1 VRLAVIGAAVG
12 AALTIPG
19 LAGAGDPRLLFDIR
33 PPVATVLENG
43 GRRDALL
50 TMEVRNPGDRR
61 VRVERVHVTYFEGDV
76 AVGSLDPATSIFT
89 RAGLLS
95 DPRVDANGFDRWEG
109 LCVAPPTR
117 STDRVRFDFD
127 LVERRGTRNVRA
139 KQALDVLLRAPI
151 APPVIALP
159 FRGRWRVT
167 QGHTCDT
174 NHRRGR
180 FGGEFSWDLAAVSET
195 GRAGAPGFDSSHR
208 NDESATFGKPVLA
221 PAGGT
226 VVTAVDGIDD
236 NDAQRDF
243 PRKSLIEASQAPR
256 WIFGNYLVLDAG
268 KGVYVLLAHLKKDSI
283 AVKPGDTVRAG
294 DTLAQAGNSGNTMLP
309 HVHVQVMDRA
319 DPADPSVSGVPALF
333 SDYVEV
339 TVSGEGP
346 QRDAM
351 FRKVSAGDPPEGA
364 IVVTPD
370 ATGLTP

>member
-1 VRLAVIGAAVG
+1 MRLAVFGAAVG

-50 TMEVRNPGDRR
+50 TIEVRNPGDRR
-61 VRVERVHVTYFEGDV
+61 VRVERLHATYFEGDV

-117 STDRVRFDFD
+117 GTDRVRFDFD

-139 KQALDVLLRAPI
+139 KQALDVPLRAPV

-167 QGHTCDT
+167 QGHSCDT

-180 FGGEFSWDLAAVSET
+180 LGGEFSWDFAAVSES

-208 NDESATFGKPVLA
+208 NDESATFGRPVLA
-221 PAGGT
+221 PAKGT
-226 VVTAVDGIDD
+226 VVTVVDGVDD
-236 NDAQRDF
+236 NDAQKDF
-243 PRKSLIEASQAPR
+243 PRKSLVEAAQAPR

-268 KGVYVLLAHLKKDSI
+268 RGLYVLVAHLKKDSI
-283 AVKPGDTVRAG
+283 AVKAGDAVRAG
-294 DTLAQAGNSGNTMLP
+294 DPLARAGNSGNTMLP
-309 HVHVQVMDRA
+309 HVHVQLMDRA
-319 DPADPSVSGVPALF
+319 DPADPAVSGLPALF

-339 TVSGEGP
+339 SVSGEGL
-346 QRDAM
+346 QRDAV

-370 ATGLTP
+370 AAGQAP